1 DLHRLKKR
9 TFGYFLHETDPS
21 TGLVRDSTH
30 VGSPASIAAV
40 GLALAC
46 YPVAAE
52 RGFMERSEAAARAVA
67 TLRFFL
73 ASPPG
78 GGPDAAGQRGVY
90 YPFLPL
96 RSARRAWRR
105 AAP

>member
-1 DLHRLKKR
+1 MKSSPFADEDLHQLQKK

-30 VGSPASIAAV
+30 IGSPASIAAV

-52 RGFMERSEAAARAVA
+52 RGFMDRAEAAARTLT

-73 ASPPG
+73 NSPQG
-78 GGPDAAGQRGVY
+78 EEPDAAGYRGFY
-90 YPFLPL
+90 YHFL
-96 RSARRAWRR
+96 
-105 AAP
+105 